1 MNLIE
6 TKLPKNKTSLNKR
19 TIFYTIYLFLVSV
32 LFICALS
39 TRTYI
44 SQNGSYH
51 DKNHVALYLYTYKQL
66 PSNYITKQKSEDSGK
81 QPSDGKYIGGNMY
94 WYSGKIKDYTTNQN
108 LREADIDYPTNTR
121 ERGTKRLVYTVD
133 CTEIYY
139 TNDHYQTFTFITRWS
154 INAASNVF
162 WIFFG
167 TIITI
172 GIGYSIYLVAKGKEK
187 RTVYI
192 NEIATA
198 SKNYLKIIGYVI
210 ITPFVLIYM
219 LIDWVVK
226 KARKQ

>member
-6 TKLPKNKTSLNKR
+6 VKQPENKTLLNKR
-19 TIFYTIYLFLVSV
+19 IIFYTVYLLLVST

-66 PSNYITKQKSEDSGK
+66 PPNYITKQQSEDSGK
-81 QPSDGKYIGGNMY
+81 QPSDGKYIGGNAY
-94 WYSGKIKDYTTNQN
+94 WYRGKIKGYTTSQN
-108 LREADIDYPTNTR
+108 LREADIDYPTNTT

-139 TNDHYQTFTFITRWS
+139 TNDHYQTFTYITKWS

-162 WIFFG
+162 WIYFG

-172 GIGYSIYLVAKGKEK
+172 GIGYSAYLVSKGKEK
-187 RTVYI
+187 RIEYK
-192 NEIATA
+192 NEAVMA
-198 SKNYLKIIGYVI
+198 SRNYLKITGYVI

-219 LIDWVVK
+219 AIDWIVK
-226 KARKQ
+226 KVRK